1 MIDDDHLGDSYKPIR
16 HLLQIQWE
24 LGLPEHVTPADA
36 VNYAQHLMEL
46 HASVQHLYAGLDQ
59 RERGPSDELITLAA
73 GYLIRAFQQHQQPPQ
88 QGQDRSGKK
97 LLLRAMFLLEAGVR
111 QRPYSAP
118 CRLALCWLYAALGCA
133 KAAKK
138 HFDALDTKHIQ
149 MDTVASHHLV
159 PLLRAL
165 GDHAAADGML
175 GATEALFRDHLVD
188 AGDTLMMAYN
198 HNTHTKVCSGTGWRG

>member
-1 MIDDDHLGDSYKPIR
+1 LLLLLLP
-16 HLLQIQWE
+16 LQIQWE
-24 LGLPEHVTPADA
+24 LGLPEHVKPADA
-36 VNYAQHLMEL
+36 VSYAQHLMQR

-73 GYLIRAFQQHQQPPQ
+73 GYLIRAYQQRRSQMQEA
-88 QGQDRSGKK
+88 QDCRGKQ
-97 LLLRAMFLLEAGVR
+97 LLLRALLLLEAGVR

-118 CRLALCWLYAALGCA
+118 CRLALCWLYAAFGCA

-149 MDTVASHHLV
+149 MDTVASHHLM

-165 GDHAAADGML
+165 GDCGEAEGVL
-175 GATEALFRDHLVD
+175 RSTQALFKDHLVD

-198 HNTHTKVCSGTGWRG
+198 HDTHTKVRTVHGCFVIL